1 MPYTITKTDG
11 SILADILDNS
21 VDKAST
27 DLTLVGK
34 STNNYGLQFN
44 QNFVKLLENFA
55 NTSPPKNP
63 MKGQIWYDTSE
74 EKIRIWNGKAFKEPN
89 RPQISSV
96 EPTLSPGD
104 IWIDSLRRQLYFNDG
119 QGTTLAGPLYTAQQG
134 LSGNE
139 IVNLVDNTGVTRTII
154 KLKIGGSLLGVFS
167 KDTFTPGPQ
176 NANTGILI
184 NEGITGIIRKGFTP
198 AKDLGFTFY
207 GTALNAQNLI
217 DGSGNVISVSNFV
230 QTTGNSFIN
239 GALTIVNSLPLTL
252 GASNNLT
259 FEIGSNLTT
268 LKSNIQNS
276 DLILNVKNAAGSSN
290 AIYIDATRSRVGIYN
305 SAPLA
310 TLDVNGDANFRNNIV
325 TNKQSIDIVNTTA
338 TTVNLAGAATTIN
351 IGATIGNSIVRNNL
365 NVVQNVNIDGGN
377 LNSTLTNFN
386 LFNTTVKTI
395 NMGAVTNAINI
406 GSITGIVNFKNN
418 ADVTRRLTVSGG
430 IQANNVLIE
439 NNTVRV
445 TSGSLLLN
453 ANNAI
458 EFEKD
463 TLAKED
469 LVLRKKLIFD
479 QSGTPEIT
487 SLNPAATFFSF
498 LPENIQTIDFGAE
511 ATRINIGAA
520 IGNTYIRHNLNVVG
534 EVFIGYDDST
544 PAYLKSK
551 TETMYVFDTKTQN
564 IYLGGKSNN
573 ILIGDTDGQFRV
585 RNAIAYFDGDVVIKG
600 SSITGAPQADIRSD
614 IDTKV
619 ASVFNQNITSLAIG
633 GAAFNI
639 EIGNT
644 FGQTIVKN
652 NLAIN
657 GSVTISGRG
666 ANSTGTLTVGQNT
679 SEFDFLPEFVTNL
692 KIGAVAS
699 QIKIGRIEDVTKDQ
713 IGGTVYIQHDLNI
726 INDLVMPKI
735 DSNASGIG
743 GAGLIF
749 KDNKNIITSSDYVRT
764 YGPSRAL
771 GILGDIYL
779 SGRIYGDDNIAKL
792 WNAEIQE
799 DFILDQGQIKSLS
812 NIVNLFVDTGN
823 DIGVQVDTINIGN
836 QNTVV
841 TIPGRLKTTWKVIKN
856 NYEAVA
862 GDRLLIDTAKFNNS
876 GIQIANNVQ
885 IFLPLTPNVGDEIRF
900 VDKTGISTLGQL
912 FIRRNG
918 NLINDTT
925 DDITINSPGRAFNL
939 VYTGAVRG
947 WVYDNA

>member
-1 MPYTITKTDG
+1 
-11 SILADILDNS
+11 
-21 VDKAST
+21 
-27 DLTLVGK
+27 
-34 STNNYGLQFN
+34 
-44 QNFVKLLENFA
+44 
-55 NTSPPKNP
+55 
-63 MKGQIWYDTSE
+63 
-74 EKIRIWNGKAFKEPN
+74 
-89 RPQISSV
+89 
-96 EPTLSPGD
+96 
-104 IWIDSLRRQLYFNDG
+104 
-119 QGTTLAGPLYTAQQG
+119 
-134 LSGNE
+134 
-139 IVNLVDNTGVTRTII
+139 
-154 KLKIGGSLLGVFS
+154 
-167 KDTFTPGPQ
+167 
-176 NANTGILI
+176 
-184 NEGITGIIRKGFTP
+184 
-198 AKDLGFTFY
+198 
-207 GTALNAQNLI
+207 
-217 DGSGNVISVSNFV
+217 
-230 QTTGNSFIN
+230 
-239 GALTIVNSLPLTL
+239 
-252 GASNNLT
+252 
-259 FEIGSNLTT
+259 
-268 LKSNIQNS
+268 
-276 DLILNVKNAAGSSN
+276 
-290 AIYIDATRSRVGIYN
+290 
-305 SAPLA
+305 LA

-338 TTVNLAGAATTIN
+338 TTVNLAGDATTIN
-351 IGATIGNSIVRNNL
+351 IGATTGNSIVRNNL
-365 NVVQNVNIDGGN
+365 NVIQNVNIDGGN

-395 NMGAVTNAINI
+395 NMGAVTNAVNI

-418 ADVTRRLTVSGG
+418 ADVTSRLTVSGG

-445 TSGSLLLN
+445 ISGSLLLN

-585 RNAIAYFDGDVVIKG
+585 RNAIVYFDGDVVIKG

-652 NLAIN
+652 NLAVN

-666 ANSTGTLTVGQNT
+666 ANSTGKLTVGQNT

-735 DSNASGIG
+735 DSNAGGIG

-749 KDNKNIITSSDYVRT
+749 KDNKNTITSSDYVRT

-779 SGRIYGDDNIAKL
+779 SGRIYGDSNTAVL

-918 NLINDTT
+918 NLINATT
-925 DDITINSPGRAFNL
+925 DDITIDSPGRAFNL

>member
-338 TTVNLAGAATTIN
+338 TTVNLAGAATAIN
-351 IGATIGNSIVRNNL
+351 IGATTGNSIVRNNL
-365 NVVQNVNIDGGN
+365 NVIQNVNIDGGN

-395 NMGAVTNAINI
+395 NMGAVTNAVNI

-418 ADVTRRLTVSGG
+418 ADVTSRLTVSGG

-445 TSGSLLLN
+445 ISGSLLLN

-585 RNAIAYFDGDVVIKG
+585 RNAIVYFDGDVVIKG

-652 NLAIN
+652 NLAVN

-666 ANSTGTLTVGQNT
+666 ANSTGKLTVGQNT

-735 DSNASGIG
+735 DSNAGGIG

-749 KDNKNIITSSDYVRT
+749 KDNKNTITSSDYVRT

-779 SGRIYGDDNIAKL
+779 SGRIYGDSNTAVL

-918 NLINDTT
+918 NLINATT
-925 DDITINSPGRAFNL
+925 DDITIDSPGRAFNL

>member
-1 MPYTITKTDG
+1 
-11 SILADILDNS
+11 
-21 VDKAST
+21 
-27 DLTLVGK
+27 
-34 STNNYGLQFN
+34 
-44 QNFVKLLENFA
+44 
-55 NTSPPKNP
+55 
-63 MKGQIWYDTSE
+63 
-74 EKIRIWNGKAFKEPN
+74 
-89 RPQISSV
+89 
-96 EPTLSPGD
+96 
-104 IWIDSLRRQLYFNDG
+104 
-119 QGTTLAGPLYTAQQG
+119 
-134 LSGNE
+134 
-139 IVNLVDNTGVTRTII
+139 
-154 KLKIGGSLLGVFS
+154 
-167 KDTFTPGPQ
+167 
-176 NANTGILI
+176 
-184 NEGITGIIRKGFTP
+184 
-198 AKDLGFTFY
+198 
-207 GTALNAQNLI
+207 
-217 DGSGNVISVSNFV
+217 
-230 QTTGNSFIN
+230 
-239 GALTIVNSLPLTL
+239 
-252 GASNNLT
+252 
-259 FEIGSNLTT
+259 
-268 LKSNIQNS
+268 
-276 DLILNVKNAAGSSN
+276 
-290 AIYIDATRSRVGIYN
+290 
-305 SAPLA
+305 
-310 TLDVNGDANFRNNIV
+310 
-325 TNKQSIDIVNTTA
+325 
-338 TTVNLAGAATTIN
+338 
-351 IGATIGNSIVRNNL
+351 
-365 NVVQNVNIDGGN
+365 
-377 LNSTLTNFN
+377 
-386 LFNTTVKTI
+386 
-395 NMGAVTNAINI
+395 
-406 GSITGIVNFKNN
+406 
-418 ADVTRRLTVSGG
+418 
-430 IQANNVLIE
+430 
-439 NNTVRV
+439 
-445 TSGSLLLN
+445 
-453 ANNAI
+453 
-458 EFEKD
+458 
-463 TLAKED
+463 
-469 LVLRKKLIFD
+469 
-479 QSGTPEIT
+479 
-487 SLNPAATFFSF
+487 
-498 LPENIQTIDFGAE
+498 
-511 ATRINIGAA
+511 
-520 IGNTYIRHNLNVVG
+520 
-534 EVFIGYDDST
+534 
-544 PAYLKSK
+544 
-551 TETMYVFDTKTQN
+551 
-564 IYLGGKSNN
+564 
-573 ILIGDTDGQFRV
+573 
-585 RNAIAYFDGDVVIKG
+585 
-600 SSITGAPQADIRSD
+600 
-614 IDTKV
+614 V